1 MTKSVAYVLMIISVL
16 IVAVVMAS
24 RYFGVSVPVIGPIIT
39 NKALE
44 FTLLAYWML
53 FITASRPRS

>member
-1 MTKSVAYVLMIISVL
+1 MTRSVAYVLMIVSVL

-24 RYFGVSVPVIGPIIT
+24 RYFGLHVPIIGPVIT

-53 FITASRPRS
+53 FITASRPKG